1 MPATPINA
9 TVAAIEPADT
19 ALVNSMAL
27 TRTCP
32 VISDIIGPVL
42 AEMQLVVPGLTV
54 YAPSDEAANS
64 SPPAIWWSPLDEEW
78 SAPQR
83 QGAPG
88 APGLLFVREIP
99 VAFLVF
105 GGVAPAGTWPDAELP
120 AHACDLTEVLVSH
133 LANVLQRRLSNIGY
147 RFRSL
152 TWFQPER
159 TGIGASAELQI
170 SIRMSLLREDNPT
183 IHFTRANVEVAI

>member
-19 ALVNSMAL
+19 TLVNSMAL
-27 TRTCP
+27 TQTCP
-32 VISDIIGPVL
+32 LISDVVGPVL
-42 AEMQLVVPGLTV
+42 AEMQLIVPGMTV

-83 QGAPG
+83 QGAPN

-99 VAFLVF
+99 IAFLLF
-105 GGVAPAGTWPDAELP
+105 GGVAPAGTWSDAELP
-120 AHACDLTEVLVSH
+120 LHDCDLTEVLASH
-133 LANVLQRRLSNIGY
+133 LTNVLHRRLGNIGY

-170 SIRMSLLREDNPT
+170 ALRMSLLREDNPT
-183 IHFTRANVEVAI
+183 IHITQVTTEVTI